1 MLGNCSVL
9 SAWVCWGGRST
20 LVDCRWSAWK
30 NSLQRSSALMKRF
43 SHVIGSIKILTGK
56 LLDFWGKKYCDRV
69 KRAKSEL
76 KKLMQVDLDL
86 PEKTELHINESLC
99 PNCSG
104 LWNQCEKLW
113 NRPKLFSFF
122 TANGLVRIKLQE
134 NESYNII
141 TYIDDLKEIFPDE
154 DVLVQFAC
162 FLHCVIF

>member
-9 SAWVCWGGRST
+9 SAWVCWGGRIT

-56 LLDFWGKKYCDRV
+56 LLNFCGKKYCDRV

-86 PEKTELHINESLC
+86 PEKTKLHINESLC

-104 LWNQCEKLW
+104 LWNSARNYETGP
-113 NRPKLFSFF
+113 NYFLF
-122 TANGLVRIKLQE
+122 LQ
-134 NESYNII
+134 
-141 TYIDDLKEIFPDE
+141 LMVWF
-154 DVLVQFAC
+154 V
-162 FLHCVIF
+162 